1 MYTVGCGHELPTLT
15 TGQDNLPGTAGND
28 TILGVFDGGATS
40 NQNTLTAADVI
51 NGGAGKDSLMATL
64 DAGSGGVLPAAQ
76 YSNIENFFIRNVSGV
91 NPANTFNFASY
102 SGEEQVWNDRST
114 SNVTVTGLAAD
125 TTVGVKG
132 AGAVVAATNATYAAA
147 ASAAKIALDG
157 GIAVGSGAVTVNA
170 GSTALTSATVVS
182 TNGANNI
189 GGLNLANSISSLT
202 VDAQSNVA
210 TGAIAAAGLTTIT
223 VKGAG
228 AANLTTAALA
238 TLPGTVTTVDAAANT
253 GGVSVSLNGVSNN
266 VKFTGG
272 SGNDTVAT
280 GGVLLATASVDA
292 GAGSADRLIVTATND
307 IRVDGTSKALG
318 DLYKGF
324 EQVQVQGGINVN
336 LANLSTNNTIDTV
349 VINDTIGATTATGL
363 NATSA
368 ANLTLRGFGT
378 GADNNSLDG
387 VITVGLTGAT
397 TTGQIDTVKA
407 KVDTTTAIA
416 GVATATPVDLG
427 GIVLSGVENLEL
439 TGSNGA
445 LAANVGR
452 IQLDTIGAI
461 DLASIKL
468 NNANLVDTNVVNDN
482 IVTVAG
488 TNRAINLNIDATG
501 SGDTQINAAAYNTIT
516 GATLTTGAGN
526 DVITGSAR
534 ADIISAG
541 AGNDNID
548 GGDSV
553 VAGAVTPA
561 TADVVRYDFT
571 GATVVAGDTVAV
583 NIGGQAYNATATAGS
598 PLNLA
603 NALAN
608 AIATGGPNLNIAGV
622 TVQGNTVVVTG
633 NGTGAAANLLADAN
647 AVITNVNDPAV
658 APLATIITPTVVAA
672 NATAASAT
680 LTFNTAAG
688 SFAVG
693 DVVSYALTPVSN
705 TVAETVSYTVIG
717 ADVVAGDGAATAAN
731 IANKFAAAI
740 ATAAAVGGT
749 TAADLVAVSRVGNV
763 LTLNSTVAGQTVA
776 DSSVTVT
783 ASGTNTATGAVVNQ
797 VSEGTNAIA
806 DVDTI
811 NFTGLTFAT
820 GDVVTVAFNDGGA
833 VTASHTVTAGQTLAQ
848 VLSSL
853 EGQIE
858 GASGASSSAV
868 VGNTIELT
876 HGTTGAVNTITSITT
891 SVNRAPITTTA
902 NVAVGRTEGVNATTG
917 ANVVT
922 AAADKLTGGDGQ
934 DVFTINYSNV
944 DAALTDNINQVT
956 FSAMDTITDLNL
968 GGNVAGTNV
977 DTINL
982 SFNIATLVNAG
993 APVAMAATAADL
1005 YDAVQAL
1012 YATGGTMDTAA
1023 LQTAGLFT
1031 FNGDTYLIAEAL
1043 GNSVFGQDDVIIK
1056 VTGVTGTLSLTDLV

>member
-1 MYTVGCGHELPTLT
+1 MQGT
-15 TGQDNLPGTAGND
+15 TGND
-28 TILGVFDGGATS
+28 TILGVYDGGATS
-40 NQNTLTAADVI
+40 NQNTLTAADGI
-51 NGGAGKDSLMATL
+51 NGGDGKDSLYATL
-64 DAGSGGVLPAAQ
+64 DVGSAGVLPGAQ
-76 YSNIENFFIRNVSGV
+76 YSNVENFFIRNVSGV
-91 NPANTFNFASY
+91 AAAPTFNFANVT
-102 SGEEQVWNDRST
+102 GEEQVWNDRST
-114 SNVTVTGLAAD
+114 STVTVTGLAAG

-147 ASAAKIALDG
+147 ASAANIALDG
-157 GIAVGSGAVTVNA
+157 GIATGSGAVTVNA
-170 GSTALTSATVVS
+170 GSTALTSATLTS

-324 EQVQVQGGINVN
+324 EQVQVQGGVNVN

-349 VINDTIGATTATGL
+349 VINDTTGATTATGL

-378 GADNNSLDG
+378 GADNNSVDG

-416 GVATATPVDLG
+416 GVATATPVDLR
-427 GIVLSGVENLEL
+427 GIVLNGVENLEL

-445 LAANVGR
+445 LSANVGR
-452 IQLDTIGAI
+452 IQLDTTGAI

-468 NNANLVDTNVVNDN
+468 NNANLVDLNGANDNVVN
-482 IVTVAG
+482 VAA

-541 AGNDNID
+541 AGNDTLD
-548 GGDSV
+548 GGDSATGGV
-553 VAGAVTPA
+553 VTAATPDTATYNLGALTVAIGDTAAVT
-561 TADVVRYDFT
+561 
-571 GATVVAGDTVAV
+571 V
-583 NIGGQAYNATATAGS
+583 NGTLYTATATAATAA
-598 PLNLA
+598 NLA
-603 NALAN
+603 TLLAAQVNADAGN
-608 AIATGGPNLNIAGV
+608 AVSAAVN
-622 TVQGNTVVVTG
+622 GNSVVISSDA
-633 NGTGAAANLLADAN
+633 TGAAATLVSGNL
-647 AVITNVNDPAV
+647 THTTDPAAGV
-658 APLATIITPTVVAA
+658 ALASTITTTIPAA
-672 NATAASAT
+672 NATAANST
-680 LTFNTAAG
+680 LTFSTTAG
-688 SFAVG
+688 VYGIG
-693 DVVSYALTPVSN
+693 DVVAYNFTDADGTAGV
-705 TVAETVSYTVIG
+705 VSYTVIA
-717 ADVVAGDGAATAAN
+717 ADIVADAAVTAAN
-731 IANKFAAAI
+731 IANKFIAEIGVDQAALAAQLTATRAGNVVTI
-740 ATAAAVGGT
+740 TSATAGATVSNSSVTLTADATNTAAATLVEVSNGT
-749 TAADLVAVSRVGNV
+749 DATA
-763 LTLNSTVAGQTVA
+763 QTV
-776 DSSVTVT
+776 D
-783 ASGTNTATGAVVNQ
+783 VNF
-797 VSEGTNAIA
+797 N
-806 DVDTI
+806 
-811 NFTGLTFAT
+811 GLTFAN
-820 GDVVTVAFNDGGA
+820 GDVVTLNWNDGAARTVSYTVLAGDGA
-833 VTASHTVTAGQTLAQ
+833 TQ
-848 VLSSL
+848 VANGLDAAW
-853 EGQIE
+853 
-858 GASGASSSAV
+858 GA
-868 VGNTIELT
+868 
-876 HGTTGAVNTITSITT
+876 GTTANVNNVGGVLTIQDASAAGAGATITAVSTT
-891 SVNRAPITTTA
+891 INRAPIATSVVATPTQGVDAINGTTY
-902 NVAVGRTEGVNATTG
+902 VG
-917 ANVVT
+917 
-922 AAADKLTGGDGQ
+922 AADRLTGGDGQ

-944 DAALTDNINQVT
+944 DTALTDNTNQVT
-956 FSAMDTITDLNL
+956 FTAMDTITDLNL

-977 DTINL
+977 DTVNL
-982 SFNIATLVNAG
+982 PFNITTLVNAG
-993 APVAMAATAADL
+993 TPVAMASTAADL

-1012 YATGGTMDTAA
+1012 YNTGGTMDTAA
-1023 LQTAGLFT
+1023 AQTAGLFT